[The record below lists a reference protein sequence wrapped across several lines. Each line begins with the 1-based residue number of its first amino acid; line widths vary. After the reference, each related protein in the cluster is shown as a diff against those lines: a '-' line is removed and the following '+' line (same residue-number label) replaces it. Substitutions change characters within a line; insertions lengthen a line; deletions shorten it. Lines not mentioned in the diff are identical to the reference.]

1 MIRKA
6 TLDDLDAIESIYN
19 AILDQEEAGKIA
31 TGWKRGVYPSR
42 VTATAAIQDA
52 DDMYVMTADGAR
64 DTIIAAVRINQEQA
78 PEYADAAWEYDVPAE
93 QVMVLHTLVVHP
105 QESGCGYGRRFLAF
119 YEELALQSGCSFLR
133 MDTNV
138 LNMRAR
144 RLYSRFGFTERGVI
158 ACGLDGFEGVQL
170 VCLEKKLD
178 IR

>member
-6 TLDDLDAIESIYN
+6 TLDDVDAIESIYN
-19 AILDQEEAGKIA
+19 AILDQEEAGNIA
-31 TGWKRGVYPSR
+31 TGWKRGIYPSR
-42 VTATAAIQDA
+42 ATATAAIQDA
-52 DDMYVMTADGAR
+52 DDMYVMTADGAE
-64 DTIIAAVRINQEQA
+64 DTVIAAVRINQEQA

-105 QESGCGYGRRFLAF
+105 QESSHGYGRRFLAF
-119 YEELALQSGCSFLR
+119 YEELAVQSGCSYLR

-144 RLYSRFGFTERGVI
+144 RFYSRFGCIERGVI
-158 ACGLDGFEGVQL
+158 PCVLDGFEGVQL

-178 IR
+178 IQ